1 MNWGKQ
7 TKSELKDGKKLENG
21 KGTKLQTRE
30 NIWTFVNTYYEFIYG
45 LEKKIKNNIF
55 IWLAERDCCVMLI
68 INCQSFKICIYQ
80 PYIKY

>member
-30 NIWTFVNTYYEFIYG
+30 NIWTFVNTVIF
-45 LEKKIKNNIF
+45 NNSGSDFDPETRISRN
-55 IWLAERDCCVMLI
+55 LRL
-68 INCQSFKICIYQ
+68 
-80 PYIKY
+80 